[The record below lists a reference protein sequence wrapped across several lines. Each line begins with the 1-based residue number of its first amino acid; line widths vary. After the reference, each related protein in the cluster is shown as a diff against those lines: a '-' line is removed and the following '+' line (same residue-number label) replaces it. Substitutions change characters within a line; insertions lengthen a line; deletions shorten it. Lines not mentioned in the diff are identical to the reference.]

1 MEQAEEYLQLEKTS
15 GYFKWML
22 DEYTGNAYVADVEN
36 YELLYLNKT
45 SRETLQLPE
54 EKLIGRKCYEMIQN
68 RNSPCPFCNNATLK
82 EDTFFEWEFY
92 NPFLKRAYMLK
103 DRIIYWN
110 GRKAR
115 LELSI
120 DNLSPEY
127 KLEKMD
133 REREAIMRTIPGGFA
148 RVDAR
153 DGRTVL
159 WYGGDFLHMI
169 GYTKE
174 QFKNELN
181 SECSYIHP
189 DDMIRATKIMNHSKE
204 TGKPTAAEGRII
216 TRDGKQK
223 ILTMTFSYVSSDNSW
238 DGIESF
244 YSVGIDVLLV
254 QPTEQRR
261 GILQVQAVPPD
272 MRHLFSGLNPPDRPM
287 DKSKAFT
294 IPYLIST
301 VEEQLHPQTDAQN
314 RLFLRLRCQHLI
326 QARAPQAFRRVRE
339 SAYAGQDDGLRPLQ
353 LCRIAGDTGGQSQIA
368 HGVGN
373 AHQIAH
379 SVIHNCCKAIH
390 PHSTPLVETT
400 PSPSTFTACLSATP
414 RDLNRASVMWWALFP

>member
-68 RNSPCPFCNNATLK
+68 RTSPCPFCNNATLK

-238 DGIESF
+238 DGIEMC
-244 YSVGIDVLLV
+244 I
-254 QPTEQRR
+254 R
-261 GILQVQAVPPD
+261 
-272 MRHLFSGLNPPDRPM
+272 DR
-287 DKSKAFT
+287 
-294 IPYLIST
+294 Y
-301 VEEQLHPQTDAQN
+301 
-314 RLFLRLRCQHLI
+314 
-326 QARAPQAFRRVRE
+326 
-339 SAYAGQDDGLRPLQ
+339 
-353 LCRIAGDTGGQSQIA
+353 
-368 HGVGN
+368 
-373 AHQIAH
+373 
-379 SVIHNCCKAIH
+379 
-390 PHSTPLVETT
+390 
-400 PSPSTFTACLSATP
+400 
-414 RDLNRASVMWWALFP
+414 